1 MPQPIRVMFVC
12 LGNICRS
19 PMAEAIFIDRLNKR
33 SLRDRFIVDSCG
45 TGHWHVGGPADAR
58 TVRTLHERSVKIDHV
73 ARQLN
78 AGVDSSEWDLFVVM
92 DSMNYRNVLAMGV
105 PREKV
110 RMAMSFV
117 PAHRALGHEA
127 PAVPDP
133 YEGTMDDFGAVY
145 DMLGDACDA
154 MINELLASAGATTG
168 ARS

>member
-1 MPQPIRVMFVC
+1 MPQPLRVMFVC

-19 PMAEAIFIDRLNKR
+19 PMAEAIFVDRLNKR
-33 SLRDRFIVDSCG
+33 SLSDRFVVDSCG
-45 TGHWHVGGPADAR
+45 TGHWHVGGPADER
-58 TVRTLHERSVKIDHV
+58 TIRTLQDRSVKIDHV

-78 AGVDSSEWDLFVVM
+78 ARADANEWDLFVVM
-92 DSMNYRNVLAMGV
+92 DSMNYRNVLAAGV

-117 PAHRALGHEA
+117 PAYRGLAEQA

-133 YEGTMDDFGAVY
+133 YEGTMEDFGAVY

-154 MINELLASAGATTG
+154 MIDELLANASATTG